1 MYTTLLLIAIVAYL
15 ICYFS
20 EKSSRRFFLWG
31 GSLVHGLGILLALR
45 ELIFVH
51 PLVGLG
57 FVSCMLSG
65 ILLTQLRHP
74 KFDSMLRPG
83 LALVILML
91 VIGMLSPKATIVAV
105 SQKIWISVHVF
116 LILVGYLCFTVGA
129 IVGGMYIIV
138 QTRLKQRKLEGI
150 NQFLSLPVLDQ
161 YNYRALLIGFG
172 ALLSGALSG
181 IFWSLG
187 NDNFSLDFTT
197 STTVVLLLWYAVAL
211 LSRYFGRQGRWI
223 AWFSL
228 IGFATL
234 IIIIFLASVIG
245 NWHFGVL

>member
-1 MYTTLLLIAIVAYL
+1 MYSTLLLIAIVAYL

-20 EKSSRRFFLWG
+20 EKSSKKFFLWG
-31 GSLVHGLGILLALR
+31 GSLIHGLGILLALQ
-45 ELIFVH
+45 ELVFVH
-51 PLVGLG
+51 PLIGLG
-57 FVSCMLSG
+57 FVSYTMSG

-74 KFDSMLRPG
+74 KFDSMLRPS
-83 LALVILML
+83 LALILLML
-91 VIGMLSPKATIVAV
+91 LIGMLSPKATIVAV
-105 SQKIWISVHVF
+105 SPEIWISVHVF
-116 LILVGYLCFTVGA
+116 LILLGYLCFTIGA

-150 NQFLSLPVLDQ
+150 NQFLSLPVLDL

-181 IFWSLG
+181 IFWSLD
-187 NDNFSLDFTT
+187 NDNFSFDFTT
-197 STTVVLLLWYAVAL
+197 GTTVVLLVWYAVAL
-211 LSRYFGRQGRWI
+211 LSRYFGRKGRWG

-228 IGFATL
+228 IGFASL
-234 IIIIFLASVIG
+234 IIIVFFASVIG